1 MSLEFNNY
9 ETNLKPICCGSCG
22 STPSN
27 DEKLLRCSA
36 CRVIKYCNINCQRNH
51 WSQCHKKD
59 CKTIKRKMSFWE
71 DQAKEQFEKAN
82 DATDMYIMGTRLAL
96 GNNDDLINH
105 ELACKLYEIATT
117 STKHQLL
124 EDILLQYY
132 ILLYIMNVGLEFNKV
147 ILTHIDT
154 TNQLLIILFL
164 VKKIL
169 VLHL

>member
-51 WSQCHKKD
+51 WSQCHKKE

-82 DATDMYIMGTRLAL
+82 DATDMWIMGTRLCI
-96 GNNDDLINH
+96 G
-105 ELACKLYEIATT
+105 
-117 STKHQLL
+117 
-124 EDILLQYY
+124 
-132 ILLYIMNVGLEFNKV
+132 
-147 ILTHIDT
+147 
-154 TNQLLIILFL
+154 
-164 VKKIL
+164 
-169 VLHL
+169 